1 MMSLGRRQC
10 LQLALGLGG
19 SLPGGPAT
27 ARDAEALQWR
37 ERTLLGFGTTLWLR
51 AAHADEKRVQF
62 GLDAAVQAI
71 RHVEQQMSLFDD
83 NSALCQLNR
92 EGRLDAADPD
102 LLRVLML
109 AQRVAAGSRGAFDV
123 TMQPLWQTWESA
135 RQAGVLADGGAL
147 RAARQYVN
155 WRALLVDARGVRL
168 QRPGMAVS
176 LNGIAQGYA
185 ADLARSRLQA
195 AGIAHALL
203 DTGEWSA
210 LGRGPQAR
218 PWRLSVAEPAAAPLR
233 PLGLELVNDGRAVAT
248 SSDAHSVFS
257 ADRRHHHIIDPR
269 SGYSPTTWSSV
280 TVLARS
286 CALADAL
293 TKVLFMAT
301 LGQAMAQARRWGVD
315 VLLVDKTGRWHASA
329 GLPLR
334 RAGSGADRG
343 V

>member
-1 MMSLGRRQC
+1 MMSPNRRQY
-10 LQLALGLGG
+10 LQMALGLGMG
-19 SLPGGPAT
+19 LPGRHAAARPAG
-27 ARDAEALQWR
+27 ALQWR
-37 ERTLLGFGTTLWLR
+37 ERALLGFGTTLWLR
-51 AAHADEKRVQF
+51 AAHEDEQRVQA

-71 RHVEQQMSLFDD
+71 RHVERQMSLFDE

-92 EGRLDAADPD
+92 EGRLDVADPD
-102 LLRVLML
+102 LFGVLTL
-109 AQRVAAGSRGAFDV
+109 AQQVAAGSQGAFDV

-135 RQAGVLADGGAL
+135 RQAGVLADGTSL
-147 RAARQYVN
+147 RAARRLVD
-155 WRALLVDARGVRL
+155 WRGLRIDARGVRL
-168 QRPGMAVS
+168 QRAGMAVS

-210 LGRGPQAR
+210 WGNGPQAT
-218 PWRLSVAEPAAAPLR
+218 PWRLGVAEPAAPHLH

-257 ADRRHHHIIDPR
+257 TDRRHHHIIDPR
-269 SGYSPTTWSSV
+269 SGYSPAVWASV
-280 TVLARS
+280 TVVARS

-293 TKVLFMAT
+293 TKVFFMAP
-301 LGQAMAQARRWGVD
+301 LPQAMPLARRWGVD

-334 RAGSGADRG
+334 RASDAAARGA
-343 V
+343 

>member
-10 LQLALGLGG
+10 LQLALGLG
-19 SLPGGPAT
+19 SALPGGRAA
-27 ARDAEALQWR
+27 ARDASALQWR
-37 ERTLLGFGTTLWLR
+37 ERALLGFGTTLWLR
-51 AAHADEKRVQF
+51 AAHTDEKRVQV

-71 RHVEQQMSLFDD
+71 RHVERQMSLFDEY
-83 NSALCQLNR
+83 SALCQLNR

-102 LLRVLML
+102 LLRVLRL
-109 AQRVAAGSRGAFDV
+109 AQQVAAASQGAFDV
-123 TMQPLWQTWESA
+123 TMQPLWRTWEAA
-135 RQAGVLADGGAL
+135 RQAGVLADGAAL
-147 RAARQYVN
+147 RAARRHVD
-155 WRALLVDARGVRL
+155 WRALRVDARSIDL
-168 QRPGMAVS
+168 LRPGMAIS

-210 LGRGPQAR
+210 WGRGPQAR
-218 PWRLSVAEPAAAPLR
+218 PWRLSVAEPAAPRLR

-269 SGYSPTTWSSV
+269 SGYSPTSWSSV

-301 LGQAMAQARRWGVD
+301 PTQAMAQARRWGVD

-334 RAGSGADRG
+334 RADPAPGRC

>member
-19 SLPGGPAT
+19 AWRGGPVT
-27 ARDAEALQWR
+27 AREADTLRWR

-71 RHVEQQMSLFDD
+71 RHVERQMSLFDE

-92 EGRLDAADPD
+92 EGRLDAVDPD
-102 LLRVLML
+102 LLRVLVL

-123 TMQPLWQTWESA
+123 TMQPLWQAWESA
-135 RQAGVLADGGAL
+135 RQGGVLADGAAL
-147 RAARQYVN
+147 RAARHYVD
-155 WRALLVDARGVRL
+155 WRALRVDAHGVRL

-185 ADLARSRLQA
+185 ADLARSCLQA

-210 LGRGPQAR
+210 LGSGPQAT
-218 PWRLSVAEPAAAPLR
+218 PWRLSVAEPAAARLR

-248 SSDAHSVFS
+248 SSDAHTVFS

-269 SGYSPTTWSSV
+269 SGYSPAAWSSV

-301 LGQAMAQARRWGVD
+301 RTQAMAQARRWGVD
-315 VLLVDKTGRWHASA
+315 VLLVDKAGRWHASA
-329 GLPLR
+329 GLPLVPV
-334 RAGSGADRG
+334 GSARVRG
-343 V
+343 G